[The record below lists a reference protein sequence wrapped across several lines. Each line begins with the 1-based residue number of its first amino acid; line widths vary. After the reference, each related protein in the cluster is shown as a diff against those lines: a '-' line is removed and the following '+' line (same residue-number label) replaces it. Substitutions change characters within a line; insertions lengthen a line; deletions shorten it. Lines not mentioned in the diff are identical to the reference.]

1 MTQSRS
7 DSDAGFA
14 TDLQFVLNG
23 QPVVLKDVD
32 PTTLLVDWLRSPEV
46 GLHGTKKAC
55 GQGGCGA
62 CTVMITELD
71 PQTGQKMFRSINACM
86 RPICTLDGKAVTT
99 IEGTGSTTTSL
110 SPVQYRIAKENGS
123 QCGFCTPGFVMNMH
137 SVLATATSL
146 GKGRPTKLRVEQA
159 FDGNLCRCTG
169 YRPILYGMKHF
180 ASDWSDADKQGCLH
194 TDVDPADEVPHCHT
208 VPADFPSSLEAPP
221 RALHYRKGVYDW
233 YRPVT
238 LAQVHEIQQHYDPS
252 SIKLVV
258 GNTSIGVYDKYT
270 EDPHVLVDV
279 SHVPELRRKDVEPAQ
294 IVVGSAVC
302 YSDLLDMLDALL
314 AQRGKVEP
322 GTAGEGYEALHTM
335 VQRTAGRIVR
345 NAASLGGNT
354 MMVARHVTE
363 GVPFPS
369 DAFTAYCSLGV
380 KVLVSTGAGA
390 PTEYDILDFAH
401 HYASSPALR
410 ATGVLVSYRIPTTPP
425 RVFVRTYK
433 TALRPENA
441 HSIVNAGMLAGFDE
455 QGNVTGARIVF
466 GGVGPLAFHAKRAEG
481 FLEGRPWNAETL
493 AGAIDC
499 VRQDVSEQLTLHH
512 DRMAALPDEG
522 FTDAYKLA
530 LAEGYFYQFFVYVAE
545 QVAHHEVSKDA
556 RSAGKRRERPEST
569 GKQKYERYKDEY
581 PVNKPYIK
589 LGAFLQA
596 TGEARYT
603 HDIPLPARG
612 LEAAVVTSMKALAQ
626 ISYQIPSGDSL
637 VTATAAELSAYLATR
652 YPGFVDYVTKDDIP
666 PGGSN
671 AQGFGNDLLF
681 ADGIVTSYGQ
691 CIGLVLAQTAE
702 QAIDIAQEIA
712 TRWVRYAPVVDDDRK
727 PVLPTLTI
735 DEARRQGKIYQDSQ
749 HYPVHVWKIQ
759 RPGTK
764 LDWVAG
770 DDSGSRVV
778 HDDAVLDGVQCKVFH
793 GSERSGAQ
801 LHFYMETNACVAI
814 PGERNR
820 IVVHSSTQSP
830 DSVQS
835 GVRSALGL
843 AMNHVG
849 VEIAR
854 VGGGYGGKTTRS
866 PYVAG
871 ITAVAAWK
879 HRRPVKLAMRRENDS
894 AMIGHRHPLLGEY
907 AVAIATGEGDPD
919 QRGRLMGLKTDF
931 WTDGGSTLDCSFVVM
946 DCLQLRADSAY
957 NIPHYQT
964 SGDVCQTNKASNT
977 AMRSM
982 GSVQA
987 LLVQED
993 AIEQAAH
1000 AIGML
1005 PEDVREKNLYQL
1017 GGMTPVGQVLD
1028 YCYLGHVWERI
1039 KQNSKFAERLA
1050 AVQKFNAENRWK
1062 KRGISM
1068 MPVKYG
1074 SGYNAPMLEQAGA
1087 LVEVYAQDG
1096 TVLVRQGGVEM
1107 GQGLRVKVAQV
1118 VAKELNIPMG
1128 LIEIGDTD
1136 TQVVPNPVGTGAST
1150 GSGFNAAAA
1159 KKACRDLRDRLQ
1171 AYCMKKLEEN
1181 GLAWCQTNHIDFWNH
1196 QDGWRKVVQITTNG
1210 KTIEKTIW
1218 QCVVAIAHNDQF
1230 NLSAQARFKQKGGAE
1245 IDTGLIFK
1253 PNAGSEAVYHFTGF
1267 TYSAACTEVEID
1279 VLTGETTV
1287 LRADVLYDMG
1297 DSLNPA
1303 IDIGQVEGAYVQG
1316 LGYVLSE
1323 DVLFQPDGPDAG
1335 ALNADNTW
1343 RYKVPATT
1351 SIPIEFNVD
1360 LFPRST
1366 APEVP
1371 ESPYDLYSSKEVGEP
1386 PLVLAI
1392 TAFFALKHA
1401 ILAARQDRGHN
1412 EWFQLQAPATVQR
1425 VQQACLVTQEDLTL

>member
-1 MTQSRS
+1 MTQSIS
-7 DSDAGFA
+7 DTELGFA
-14 TDLQFVLNG
+14 TDLQFLLNG

-32 PTTLLVDWLRSPEV
+32 PTTLLVDWLRSPDV
-46 GLHGTKKAC
+46 ALYGTKKAC

-62 CTVMITELD
+62 CTVMITEWD
-71 PQTGQKMFRSINACM
+71 PQTGRKMFRSINACM

-110 SPVQYRIAKENGS
+110 SPVQFRIAKENGS

-137 SVLATATSL
+137 SVLAAATNPEQPPL
-146 GKGRPTKLRVEQA
+146 TKRRIEQA

-169 YRPILYGMKHF
+169 YRSILHGMKQF
-180 ASDWSDADKQGCLH
+180 GCDWSSADEQGCLQ
-194 TDVDPADEVPHCHT
+194 TRIDPADRVPHRET
-208 VPADFPSSLEAPP
+208 VTANFPSSLEAPA
-221 RALHYRKGVYDW
+221 RALHYRKGAYDW

-238 LAQVHEIQQHYDPS
+238 LAQVHEIQRRHDPEN
-252 SIKLVV
+252 IKLVV
-258 GNTSIGVYDKYT
+258 GNTSIGIYDKYV

-279 SHVPELRRKDVEPAQ
+279 SHVPELRGKHVEPAH
-294 IVVGSAVC
+294 IVVGAAVC

-314 AQRGKVEP
+314 AQRGKVRP
-322 GTAGEGYEALHTM
+322 GTAGEGYEALHNM

-354 MMVARHVTE
+354 MLVARHVDT

-369 DAFTAYCSLGV
+369 DAFTAYCTLGV
-380 KVLVSTGAGA
+380 KVLVSTGADA
-390 PTEYDILDFAH
+390 STEYDILKFAH

-410 ATGVLVSYRIPTTPP
+410 ATGVLVSYRIPTTQP
-425 RVFVRTYK
+425 REFVRTYK

-441 HSIVNAGMLAGFDE
+441 HSIVNAGMLVGFDAH
-455 QGNVTGARIVF
+455 GTVTRVRIVF
-466 GGVGPLAFHAKRAEG
+466 GGVGPIATHATRAEG
-481 FLEGRPWNAETL
+481 FLEGRRWDAETL
-493 AGAIDC
+493 AGAIDR

-522 FTDAYKLA
+522 FTDEYKLA

-545 QVAHHEVSKDA
+545 QVAPQEVPGHV
-556 RSAGKRRERPEST
+556 RSAGERRERPVST
-569 GKQKYERYKDEY
+569 GKQAYEKYKGEY
-581 PVNKPYIK
+581 PVNLPYIK
-589 LGAFLQA
+589 LSAFLQA

-612 LEAAVVTSMKALAQ
+612 LEAAVVTSMKALAE
-626 ISYQIPSGDSL
+626 ISYQIRSGHAL
-637 VTATAAELSAYLATR
+637 VPATATELAAFLAAR
-652 YPGFVDYVTKDDIP
+652 CPGFVDYVTKDDIP
-666 PGGSN
+666 PLGSN
-671 AQGFGNDLLF
+671 VQGFGNDLLF
-681 ADGIVTSYGQ
+681 ADGTVTSYGQ

-712 TRWVRYAPVVDDDRK
+712 TQWVRYSPVIAAERRPIL
-727 PVLPTLTI
+727 PVLTI
-735 DEARRQGKIYQDSQ
+735 EEARKQGKIYEDMPP
-749 HYPVHVWKIQ
+749 YPVHVWKVQ
-759 RPGTK
+759 RPGTT
-764 LDWVAG
+764 LDWT
-770 DDSGSRVV
+770 SGSDTAELDRVHCRVV
-778 HDDAVLDGVQCKVFH
+778 H

-801 LHFYMETNACVAI
+801 LHFYMETHACVAV

-835 GVRSALGL
+835 GVCRALGL
-843 AMNHVG
+843 SMNQVG

-894 AMIGHRHPLLGEY
+894 AMLGHRHPLLGEY
-907 AVAIATGEGDPD
+907 AVAIGTGEGDPD

-946 DCLQLRADSAY
+946 DCIQLRADSAY

-982 GSVQA
+982 GMVQA

-1017 GGMTPVGQVLD
+1017 GGMNPLGQVLD
-1028 YCYLGHVWERI
+1028 YCYLDHVWARI
-1039 KQNSKFAERLA
+1039 KQSSDFANRLA
-1050 AVQKFNAENRWK
+1050 AVKKFNAENRWK

-1107 GQGLRVKVAQV
+1107 GQGLQVKVAQV
-1118 VAKELNIPMG
+1118 VAKELNIPIS

-1159 KKACRDLRDRLQ
+1159 QQACRDLRDRLQ
-1171 AYCMKKLEEN
+1171 AYCLKKLEEN
-1181 GLAWCQTNHIDFWNH
+1181 GLAWCQEKHIDFWSYE
-1196 QDGWRKVVQITTNG
+1196 DGWRQVVPG
-1210 KTIEKTIW
+1210 DKPIW
-1218 QCVVAIAHNDQF
+1218 NYVVAMAHNDQV
-1230 NLSAQARFKQKGGAE
+1230 NLSAQARFKQKGGTQV
-1245 IDTGLIFK
+1245 DTGLIFK
-1253 PNAGSEAVYHFTGF
+1253 PNAGSGEIVYHFTGF

-1366 APEVP
+1366 APEIP
-1371 ESPYDLYSSKEVGEP
+1371 ENPYDLYSSKEVGEP
-1386 PLVLAI
+1386 PLVLAV

-1401 ILAARQDRGHN
+1401 ILAARQDRGHDT
-1412 EWFQLQAPATVQR
+1412 WFQLQAPATVQR
-1425 VQQACLVTQEDLTL
+1425 VQQACLVTPGHLTL